1 MRLLLVDDDKIII
14 NSMPSAFP
22 WADWGITGI
31 RTAWSIKEAKKI
43 LAREQ
48 IDILLCDIEMPMG
61 TGIELIEW
69 MQKEIPVPVV
79 TILLTCHSEFQYAKR
94 ALQLGCSNY
103 LLKPAEE
110 GELKKAVLDAEEK
123 VMELRKQE
131 TERKRR
137 EQKIRNMDA
146 FWETLMARHISG
158 GERLRRVCE
167 EYEVKEELHF
177 RPVLVAVKH
186 HSFKIRDVNHSLMS
200 FVLENVLREM
210 LHEEKFALVNNYDER
225 LWLFFSDNSQ
235 REPFEPLARV
245 IGWMEERYH
254 CALSCYLGQVQ
265 SLSGWEKECELLRQ
279 ADERFAVSPGIY
291 TAAQVRHTHPL
302 PFELPNAVKSS
313 FFCLFFAGKYTEL
326 LQKMRDYFLGLAPEQ
341 CNTVSLD
348 AAIRRI
354 DQEFEKGLD
363 VCTKERFQKIQV
375 QLFKENPNY
384 TRSIPGVLEYYQR
397 MFSCLQDENKE
408 SAPEPIIQRVK
419 LYISMNMQQELGRG
433 EVAAYVGL
441 HPDYLNRIFKKE
453 TGVSLKEYIADAKVK
468 MACELLEQTDFLVG
482 EIGEMVGYVNFSS
495 FTTFFKNR
503 TGMAPAAWRKERSK

>member
-1 MRLLLVDDDKIII
+1 MKLLLVDDDKIII
-14 NSMPSAFP
+14 NSMPAAFP
-22 WADWGITGI
+22 WEDWGITGI
-31 RTAWSIKEAKKI
+31 RIALSIKQAKKI
-43 LAREQ
+43 LKEEQ

-110 GELKKAVLDAEEK
+110 TELKKAILDAEEK

-131 TERKRR
+131 KERKRR
-137 EQKIRNMDA
+137 EQKIHNMDA
-146 FWETLMARHISG
+146 FWETLMAHHISC
-158 GERLRRVCE
+158 GERLKRVCE
-167 EYEVKEELHF
+167 EYEVREELHF
-177 RPVLVAVKH
+177 QPVLITVKH
-186 HSFKIRDVNHSLMS
+186 HSYKIRDVNHSLMS

-210 LHEEKFALVNNYDER
+210 FRGEKFALVNNYNEK
-225 LWLFFSDNSQ
+225 LWLFFPESCIRDPSRLFSQ
-235 REPFEPLARV
+235 V
-245 IGWMEERYH
+245 ISWMEEKYH

-265 SLSGWEKECELLRQ
+265 VLGDWEKECELMQQ

-291 TAAQVRHTHPL
+291 TASQIRHTRPM
-302 PFELPNAVKSS
+302 PFILPNTVKCS
-313 FFCLFFAGKYTEL
+313 FLGLFTAGKYAEL
-326 LQKMRDYFLGLAPEQ
+326 LQKMQEYFLALTPEQ
-341 CNTVSLD
+341 CNTASLD
-348 AAIRRI
+348 AAIRRM

-363 VCTKERFQKIQV
+363 TGKRERFQKIQV

-384 TRSIPGVLEYYQR
+384 TRSIPGVLEYYER
-397 MFSCLQDENKE
+397 IFASIKDENREIVPE
-408 SAPEPIIQRVK
+408 SIIERVK
-419 LYISMNMQQELGRG
+419 LYISINMQQELSRE

-453 TGVSLKEYIADAKVK
+453 TGVSLKEYIADEKIH

-503 TGMAPAAWRKERSK
+503 TGLTPVAWRKEHSE